1 MARKK
6 KSQTPT
12 SPSLPQPESE
22 ILVGAAA
29 LNQNS
34 RTLRASPSEKKIRVL
49 LRIFES
55 DLDRLQRFYP
65 DTPYNQIIRI
75 LLRKHLDSLEKKI
88 EAKSPTKDLPND
100 L

>member
-1 MARKK
+1 MRKK
-6 KSQTPT
+6 K
-12 SPSLPQPESE
+12 EGG
-22 ILVGAAA
+22 V
-29 LNQNS
+29 
-34 RTLRASPSEKKIRVL
+34 ASATPSEAKVSILIRV
-49 LRIFES
+49 FES

-65 DTPYNQIIRI
+65 KHPYNRIIRI